1 MSSEVAIR
9 VKHLSKCYNVF
20 EKPVHRLLQMLWRGR
35 RNYYREFWA
44 VEDVSFEIRRG
55 ETVGIIGRNGAGKS
69 TLLQMICGTLNP
81 SAGEIEVNGK
91 VAALLEL
98 GAGFN
103 PEFTGH
109 ENVYLAASLYGLT
122 NKEIDARFAAIAA
135 FADIGEFI
143 EQPVKTYSSGM
154 FVRLAFAVIT
164 HVDAEILVIDE
175 ALSVGDA
182 YFQQKCMRF
191 LGEFQRRGGTLLFV
205 SHDMGAVNALCA
217 SAVLLRRI
225 GNHYLCDVGSA
236 KSVSATYLRE
246 LYDERSKASAAS
258 RAFDVEAPDS
268 SHGRTGIE
276 AHSDNRTSY
285 LVTDIHP
292 ARYHASPFRPDAE
305 SFGVGG
311 GSITSALF
319 RDTNGKM
326 LTEFTANDE
335 VTLVVYARTFKPMK
349 YPAIGFMLKD
359 RKGQYVMTESTDS
372 YLREEAISVPAN
384 TDIEVEFRMRLPSLV
399 RGEYTLDVAF
409 AEGPGEDHV
418 QHHWMHDVLVINVIN
433 NNIVHGISGAPSLA
447 VRFAIGNVAH

>member
-1 MSSEVAIR
+1 MSSEIAIR
-9 VKHLSKCYNVF
+9 VEHLSKHYNVY
-20 EKPVHRLLQMLWRGR
+20 EKPIHRLLQMLWRGR
-35 RNYYREFWA
+35 RRYYREFAA
-44 VEDVSFEIRRG
+44 VEDVSFEIKRG

-81 SAGEIEVNGK
+81 TSGSIEVHGK

-103 PEFTGH
+103 PEFTGR

-122 NKEIDARFAAIAA
+122 SAEVDDRFESITG

-164 HVDAEILVIDE
+164 HVDADILVVDE

-191 LGEFQRRGGTLLFV
+191 LSQFQHRGGTLLFV

-225 GNHYLCDVGSA
+225 GTHYLCDVGSA
-236 KSVSATYLRE
+236 KSISATYLRE
-246 LYDERSKASAAS
+246 LYDERNSASAAS
-258 RAFDVEAPDS
+258 LAFDEEGGES
-268 SHGRTGIE
+268 GRRVQA
-276 AHSDNRTSY
+276 AHPGLAEYTTYSVKD
-285 LVTDIHP
+285 VHP
-292 ARYHASPFRPDAE
+292 ARYHASSFRPNADG
-305 SFGVGG
+305 FGAGG
-311 GSITSALF
+311 GTITSVFF
-319 RDTNGKM
+319 RAPDGRT
-326 LTEFTANDE
+326 LTEFTSDE
-335 VTLVVYARTFKPMK
+335 EVSIIVHAKTLKAMT
-349 YPAIGFMLKD
+349 YPAIGIMLKD

-372 YLREEAISVPAN
+372 YLRHEGILTPAN
-384 TDIEVEFRMRLPSLV
+384 VDIEVEFRVRMPNLV

-409 AEGPGEDHV
+409 AEGPGDDHV
-418 QHHWMHDVLVINVIN
+418 QHHWLHDVLVLTVIN
-433 NNIVHGISGAPSLA
+433 NNVVHGLSGAPSLA
-447 VRFAIGNVAH
+447 VTMAVGNRPT